1 MLCVEVIPAI
11 ANAAKRSRCFVDS
24 ARDDEVKTPAV
35 LVSTKTSWYLLFPHQ
50 PNNNLPLSTQ

>member
-1 MLCVEVIPAI
+1 
-11 ANAAKRSRCFVDS
+11 
-24 ARDDEVKTPAV
+24 